1 MAKKPTILKITPKP
15 PVVQADPIS
24 TPEAQPMTDKERRV
38 AKVMAKRAA
47 AQEHRAAADGDK
59 YTRK

>member
-1 MAKKPTILKITPKP
+1 MAKKPTVQKITPKE
-15 PVVQADPIS
+15 VVMSAPIP

-47 AQEHRAAADGDK
+47 AQEHRAAADGDRH
-59 YTRK
+59 TRK